1 MLVPEHQCMLARAV
15 TIDDIIE
22 TLGFF
27 TNWEER
33 YRFLIELG
41 EKLPPM
47 DPADQTETTR
57 VHGCM
62 SKVWITAKPSA
73 ADPSELVLAGD
84 SDASTVKGLVALLIT
99 LYSGKT
105 AQEIGQ
111 IDADSVFDK
120 MGLFDHLSPTRH
132 VGVYAMVEHI
142 KRLAECSIGKLDD
155 CGSRD
160 LGRAAAVS

>member
-1 MLVPEHQCMLARAV
+1 MH
-15 TIDDIIE
+15 IDDIIE
-22 TLGFF
+22 TLRFF

-33 YRFLIELG
+33 YQFLIELG

-47 DPADQTETTR
+47 DPARQTEAHR

-62 SKVWITAKPSA
+62 SKVWIA
-73 ADPSELVLAGD
+73 AAPDPDDPSELCFEGD
-84 SDASTVKGLVALLIT
+84 SDASTVKGLVALLIS

-105 AQEIGQ
+105 PSEILS
-111 IDADSVFDK
+111 IDADTIFEK

-142 KRLAECSIGKLDD
+142 KRLAESSIGKLDD
-155 CGSRD
+155 HQH
-160 LGRAAAVS
+160 RAGGDTAAVS

>member
-1 MLVPEHQCMLARAV
+1 MN
-15 TIDDIIE
+15 IDDIIE

-27 TNWEER
+27 TDWEDR
-33 YRFLIELG
+33 YQFLIEIG
-41 EKLPPM
+41 EKLPRM
-47 DPADQTETTR
+47 DPADQTEATR

-62 SKVWITAKPSA
+62 SKVWISAKPSA
-73 ADPSELVLAGD
+73 ADPSELTFAGD

-105 AQEIGQ
+105 AQEILQ

-142 KRLAECSIGKLDD
+142 KSLAESSIGKIDE
-155 CGSRD
+155 CVRD
-160 LGRAAAVS
+160 STGAEAAVS